1 MSYLLIDA
9 HLDLA
14 WNMLTFGRDY
24 TRSVGET
31 RLLEAGSLAP
41 QHNGD
46 TLLGWHEFQR
56 GRVGLVFAT
65 LFASP
70 ARRRLGEWDRL
81 CYADAEEAHQIYR
94 RQLEA
99 YHRLVERHPEKFTLI
114 QTQTELERHLAAWQ
128 AAPDEIEIPNLPVG
142 MVILMENAEGVRT
155 PGELAQWWEGGVRII
170 GPAWAGTRF
179 CGGTREPGGLT
190 AEGYALLEGMAEHGF
205 VLDLSHMDE
214 AAVYQ
219 ALDTYPG
226 VIIASHS
233 TARALHNNPEFN
245 RNLTD
250 RMIAGILERQG
261 VIGIVPA
268 NWFLKPDWKD
278 SGGRLAVDLSL
289 VAAQIDYICQMAG
302 DSRHVGIGSDYD
314 GGFGLQ
320 SVPVEIDSTADLQKI
335 AGVLAGR
342 GYDQQDIENIFHNNW
357 LGVLRRA
364 LPE

>member
-1 MSYLLIDA
+1 MSYFLVDA
-9 HLDLA
+9 HLDMA

-24 TRSVGET
+24 TRSVLET
-31 RLLEAGSLAP
+31 RRLEAGTSAP
-41 QHNGD
+41 EHNGD
-46 TLLGWHEFQR
+46 TLLGWSEFQR
-56 GRVGLVFAT
+56 GRVGLVFGT

-70 ARRRLGEWDRL
+70 ERRRLGEWDRL
-81 CYADAEEAHQIYR
+81 CYASPDEAHQIYR

-99 YHRLVERHPEKFTLI
+99 YHRLVERHPAKYNLI
-114 QTQTELERHLAAWQ
+114 QTQTELASHLAAWQ
-128 AAPDEIEIPNLPVG
+128 AASDELEIPELPVG
-142 MVILMENAEGVRT
+142 LVILMENAEGVRT
-155 PGELAQWWEGGVRII
+155 PAELEQWWQGGVRII

-190 AEGYALLEGMAEHGF
+190 AEGYALLQGMAEHGF
-205 VLDLSHMDE
+205 ALDLSHMDE

-219 ALDTYPG
+219 ALDAYPG
-226 VIIASHS
+226 AVIASHS
-233 TARALHNNPEFN
+233 TARALHNNVEIN

-278 SGGRLAVDLSL
+278 SGGRAAVDLSL
-289 VAAQIDYICQMAG
+289 VTAQIDYICQMAG
-302 DSRHVGIGSDYD
+302 SSLHVGIGSDYD

-320 SVPVEIDSTADLQKI
+320 SVPLEIDSTADLQKI
-335 AGVLAGR
+335 AGALAAK
-342 GYDQQDIENIFHNNW
+342 GYNQQDIQNIFHENW
-357 LGVLRRA
+357 LGVLRRT